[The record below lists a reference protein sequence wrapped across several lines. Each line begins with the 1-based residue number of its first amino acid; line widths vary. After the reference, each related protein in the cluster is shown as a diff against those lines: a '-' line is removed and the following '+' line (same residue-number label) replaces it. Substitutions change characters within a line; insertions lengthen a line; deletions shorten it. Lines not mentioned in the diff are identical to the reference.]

1 MGPDLLLAAN
11 LAVAGLVGLAV
22 GLERE
27 RGGHTE
33 GPDARFAGIRT
44 FFLLGLVGGI
54 AGHFIASG
62 VPLAAAALLAGA
74 GGLAVTAYAVALR
87 RPGATADGTTE
98 TSALVVLALGA
109 LAGTGYRGFSAA
121 VGAVVVTALVAK
133 SRIQALARRIGAQ
146 ELAGALQFAVLALV
160 ILPLLPDRTF
170 GPWGGVN
177 PRGLW
182 VVVLI
187 FAAVNYAGFVLHRW
201 IGASRGYGATGL
213 LGGLVSST
221 AITLQFS
228 RRSREE
234 PALAASLGLG
244 IVAACTVLPARVT
257 AVTAF
262 VAPDVARTLVPVV
275 VPPLLVGVAT
285 AWAVLWRARGERG
298 ADGEAAPLASPLRL
312 MSALQMAL
320 AFQVA
325 LFAIRAAGDA
335 FGAAGVYGTAF
346 VLGLTDMDALTFSMA
361 RLGRDTGDA
370 LLASR
375 AIGVGLLANTALKL
389 ALALVLGAP
398 TLRRVAGSGLVAL
411 GAATAVGLWLARSP

>member
-1 MGPDLLLAAN
+1 MSPDLLLAAN

-54 AGHFIASG
+54 AGHFIGLG
-62 VPLAAAALLAGA
+62 VPLAGAALLAGGA
-74 GGLAVTAYAVALR
+74 GLAITAYAVALR

-109 LAGTGYRGFSAA
+109 LAGTGYRGFAA
-121 VGAVVVTALVAK
+121 AAGAVVVSALVAK
-133 SRIQALARRIGAQ
+133 SRIQAIVRRLGEK
-146 ELAGALQFAVLALV
+146 ELIGALQFAVLALV
-160 ILPLLPDRTF
+160 ILPLLPDVTY

-182 VVVLI
+182 IVVLI
-187 FAAVNYAGFVLHRW
+187 FAAVNYGGFVLHRW
-201 IGASRGYGATGL
+201 FGASRGYGATGL

-228 RRSREE
+228 RRSRDE

-257 AVTAF
+257 AVTAV
-262 VAPDVARTLVPVV
+262 VAPGVARTLLPVV
-275 VPPLLVGVAT
+275 LPPLVVGLVTLWV
-285 AWAVLWRARGERG
+285 VLRRARGDRAHDG
-298 ADGEAAPLASPLRL
+298 AAAPLASPLRFA
-312 MSALQMAL
+312 SALQMAL

-325 LFAIRAAGDA
+325 LFAIRAAGGA

-361 RLGRDTGDA
+361 RLGRESGDA
-370 LLASR
+370 LLAAR

-389 ALALVLGAP
+389 TLALALGAP
-398 TLRRVAGSGLVAL
+398 TLRRVAGLGLLAL
-411 GAATAVGLWLARSP
+411 GAAGGVGLLLAR